1 MDNIVLVLLILMLMF
16 GIYSLVDSKLV
27 YMSADAGNYEVY
39 RPAENDSKSFKEL
52 QKINPDVFGWLTIID
67 TQVDYP
73 VCQGSDNETYVN
85 TNAEGKYSMVGSL
98 FLDYRNSSDFTDYN
112 NIIFGHHMERDKF
125 FGCFDNYRDE
135 EYFKKHRKAN
145 LYFDGK
151 KHGVELFAFVI
162 ADAYDENLYT
172 IHGRD
177 NEEGKAYYLDYV
189 KNKAFHILPS
199 KVTTD
204 DTLIVLSTCT
214 EDLTNGRFIL
224 VGKLLDKPY
233 KEPPRDKNRTFGLGL
248 GNSTGIWALLPLWK
262 WMILFAIIIL
272 MLIYAVSLV
281 ADRHR
286 KR

>member
-16 GIYSLVDSKLV
+16 GIYSLVDLKLV

-135 EYFKKHRKAN
+135 EYFKK
-145 LYFDGK
+145 
-151 KHGVELFAFVI
+151 I
-162 ADAYDENLYT
+162 
-172 IHGRD
+172 
-177 NEEGKAYYLDYV
+177 
-189 KNKAFHILPS
+189 
-199 KVTTD
+199 
-204 DTLIVLSTCT
+204 
-214 EDLTNGRFIL
+214 
-224 VGKLLDKPY
+224 
-233 KEPPRDKNRTFGLGL
+233 
-248 GNSTGIWALLPLWK
+248 
-262 WMILFAIIIL
+262 
-272 MLIYAVSLV
+272 
-281 ADRHR
+281 
-286 KR
+286 